1 MHIEVIG
8 AAQQCAA
15 FDFKGKTAVVIDV
28 LRATS
33 VIATALHHGAKAI
46 IPAISIEEAEAIYKN
61 LDPETAYL
69 CGERN
74 ATIIPGF
81 HYGNSPLAFS
91 PDVVHN
97 KTLVLTTTNG
107 TLALRNT
114 VEAAQTLTASF
125 LNVSAVAELVS
136 NQDNDLVIV
145 CAGTAGKFSLDD
157 ALCAGMLISLINDRK
172 KTETDDLGRLVLQ
185 FFGADIGNI
194 NDKLAQ
200 CTHVKTL
207 QKKGFQN
214 DINYCLQTGIIPIVP
229 VLRGNMLVKS

>member
-1 MHIEVIG
+1 
-8 AAQQCAA
+8 
-15 FDFKGKTAVVIDV
+15 
-28 LRATS
+28 
-33 VIATALHHGAKAI
+33 
-46 IPAISIEEAEAIYKN
+46 
-61 LDPETAYL
+61 
-69 CGERN
+69 
-74 ATIIPGF
+74 
-81 HYGNSPLAFS
+81 
-91 PDVVHN
+91 
-97 KTLVLTTTNG
+97 
-107 TLALRNT
+107 LALRNSI
-114 VEAAQTLTASF
+114 EADKIFTASF

-172 KTETDDLGRLVLQ
+172 KTEADDLGRLVLQ

-207 QKKGFQN
+207 QKKGFQD

-229 VLRGNMLVKS
+229 VLRDNMLVKS

>member
-1 MHIEVIG
+1 MHIEVIGG

-15 FDFKGKTAVVIDV
+15 FDFKGKRAVVIDV

-81 HYGNSPLAFS
+81 HYGNSPPLAFS

-172 KTETDDLGRLVLQ
+172 KNRNRRFRTAGTSVFWCRYWEYQRQAGPMHSCKNFTEE
-185 FFGADIGNI
+185 
-194 NDKLAQ
+194 
-200 CTHVKTL
+200 
-207 QKKGFQN
+207 GF
-214 DINYCLQTGIIPIVP
+214 
-229 VLRGNMLVKS
+229 SE